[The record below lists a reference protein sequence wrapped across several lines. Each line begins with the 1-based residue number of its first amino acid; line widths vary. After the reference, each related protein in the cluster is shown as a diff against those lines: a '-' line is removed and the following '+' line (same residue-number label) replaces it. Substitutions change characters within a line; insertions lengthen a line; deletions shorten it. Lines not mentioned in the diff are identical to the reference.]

1 MSGATIDDSIN
12 AAKLESETLPEM
24 EALPAVEPQRGLGL
38 DLSLLK
44 AKTGEGRIEDYIE
57 HPMNFMQSRG
67 LAQALRGATGM
78 MGALDLAI
86 IDIVMGVLNF
96 TKERKA
102 NAHTV

>member
-12 AAKLESETLPEM
+12 AEQLESETLPVA
-24 EALPAVEPQRGLGL
+24 EALPTVESPRGLGL

-67 LAQALRGATGM
+67 LAQALRGMTGM
-78 MGALDLAI
+78 LGSLDLAI
-86 IDIVMGVLNF
+86 IDIVMGALNF
-96 TKERKA
+96 SKERKA
-102 NAHTV
+102 NVNPL